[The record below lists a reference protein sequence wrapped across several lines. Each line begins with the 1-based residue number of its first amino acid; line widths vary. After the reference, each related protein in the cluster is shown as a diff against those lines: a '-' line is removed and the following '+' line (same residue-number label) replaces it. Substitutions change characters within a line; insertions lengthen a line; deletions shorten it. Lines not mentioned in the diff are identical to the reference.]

1 MSAFH
6 FLRPWWLLALI
17 PVLLLIRHM
26 QRGQA
31 SAGDWREYCDPAL
44 LPHILIGQAALR
56 SVSRYPLWLAG
67 MTGLLGVLALAGP
80 AWERLPTPVFRN
92 LSALVVVLDLS
103 SGMDATDVKPNRL
116 ERARFKIDDIFR
128 ARKDGQ
134 TALVAYAGDAFT
146 VTPLTDDV
154 STITAQLGALSPRMM
169 PIQGS
174 RMDLGLAAAGRLLSQ
189 AGQRSGDILLVT
201 TGAGVADAGGT
212 AAQLKAEGYRVSALG
227 IGSRDGAPV
236 PLAEGGFMKDAQGGM
251 LLSRLDVKA
260 LWDLTQAGGGLYHT
274 LDQAGADVDAVLTFI
289 DRRAE
294 AGQDSG
300 NAVNV
305 DQWREGGVWLLPLL
319 LPLAALA
326 FRRGWL
332 GLVLLLVLS
341 PLPQPAEALEWQDLW
356 LTPDQQAQRKLAAGD
371 AKAAAEQFQNPD
383 WKAAAEYR
391 AGNFEQSAKALD
403 ALPGATAHYN
413 RGNAL
418 ARQGQLEAAI
428 KAYDQALKQ
437 APQDEDARYNRQ
449 LVADALKQQQ
459 AQQKQDKDKQ
469 DHASDGKDQGDQ
481 KPSPQKDR
489 KDGKDD
495 KSDQKNTSPQQQDSN
510 QQDHQGQQDPNQ
522 NQQDDGSQS
531 QSQPGSDPSGQQ
543 DTKAGEQ
550 HQGQKQNPQDGQ
562 DQNGPD
568 QPSPDEPQDQAP
580 QDEPQGQAS
589 QGQQGQQ
596 KPPQQAP
603 VPQPAP
609 EPPAAEPEQNK
620 ASPANPATSSERQQ
634 AEAQWLRRIPDDPGG
649 LLKRK
654 FYYQYR
660 QRQQQQMER
669 KAW

>member
-1 MSAFH
+1 
-6 FLRPWWLLALI
+6 
-17 PVLLLIRHM
+17 
-26 QRGQA
+26 
-31 SAGDWREYCDPAL
+31 
-44 LPHILIGQAALR
+44 
-56 SVSRYPLWLAG
+56 
-67 MTGLLGVLALAGP
+67 
-80 AWERLPTPVFRN
+80 
-92 LSALVVVLDLS
+92 
-103 SGMDATDVKPNRL
+103 
-116 ERARFKIDDIFR
+116 
-128 ARKDGQ
+128 
-134 TALVAYAGDAFT
+134 
-146 VTPLTDDV
+146 
-154 STITAQLGALSPRMM
+154 
-169 PIQGS
+169 
-174 RMDLGLAAAGRLLSQ
+174 
-189 AGQRSGDILLVT
+189 
-201 TGAGVADAGGT
+201 
-212 AAQLKAEGYRVSALG
+212 LG

>member
-1 MSAFH
+1 MSEFH

-17 PVLLLIRHM
+17 PVLLLIRQL
-26 QRGQA
+26 QRWQA
-31 SAGDWREYCDPAL
+31 SAGDWRDYCDPAL
-44 LPHILIGQAALR
+44 LPHILIGQAALQ
-56 SVSRYPLWLAG
+56 SVSRYPFWLAG
-67 MTGLLGVLALAGP
+67 MTGLLAVLALAGP
-80 AWERLPTPVFRN
+80 AWERVPTPVFRN

-103 SGMDATDVKPNRL
+103 SGMDATDIKPNRL

-154 STITAQLGALSPRMM
+154 STITAQMGALSPRMM

-236 PLAEGGFMKDAQGGM
+236 PLAEGGFMKDTQGGM

-305 DQWREGGVWLLPLL
+305 DPWREGGVWLLPVL

-332 GLVLLLVLS
+332 GLVLLVALS

-371 AKAAAEQFQNPD
+371 ARAAAEQFQNPD

-391 AGNFEQSAKALD
+391 AGNFEQSAKDLD
-403 ALPGATAHYN
+403 PLPSATAHYN

-418 ARQGQLEAAI
+418 
-428 KAYDQALKQ
+428 K
-437 APQDEDARYNRQ
+437 
-449 LVADALKQQQ
+449 
-459 AQQKQDKDKQ
+459 
-469 DHASDGKDQGDQ
+469 
-481 KPSPQKDR
+481 
-489 KDGKDD
+489 
-495 KSDQKNTSPQQQDSN
+495 T
-510 QQDHQGQQDPNQ
+510 
-522 NQQDDGSQS
+522 
-531 QSQPGSDPSGQQ
+531 
-543 DTKAGEQ
+543 
-550 HQGQKQNPQDGQ
+550 
-562 DQNGPD
+562 
-568 QPSPDEPQDQAP
+568 
-580 QDEPQGQAS
+580 
-589 QGQQGQQ
+589 
-596 KPPQQAP
+596 
-603 VPQPAP
+603 
-609 EPPAAEPEQNK
+609 
-620 ASPANPATSSERQQ
+620 
-634 AEAQWLRRIPDDPGG
+634 
-649 LLKRK
+649 LKRLEEALASYNK
-654 FYYQYR
+654 VIDIRTDFAEVY
-660 QRQQQQMER
+660 
-669 KAW
+669 